1 MICPLEQ
8 ITFQLK
14 LVYKLFLSAPHQAL
28 KQNRV
33 LNQIIVKSGKLRNPA
48 YCKMLYLLLEQ

>member
-28 KQNRV
+28 KQNRG
-33 LNQIIVKSGKLRNPA
+33 LNQIIVKLRNPV
-48 YCKMLYLLLEQ
+48 YCKILYLLLEQ